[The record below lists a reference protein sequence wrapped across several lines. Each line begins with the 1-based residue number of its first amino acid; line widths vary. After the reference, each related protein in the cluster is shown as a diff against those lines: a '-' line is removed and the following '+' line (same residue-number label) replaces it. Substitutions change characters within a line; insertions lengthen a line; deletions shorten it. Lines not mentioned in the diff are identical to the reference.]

1 MATPYFILT
10 PDTQDKWDD
19 IISTVFSYV
28 NDNHSDANDTYDY
41 VTNHLG
47 LPFVENKQCFD
58 IFWKEWNEA
67 YLSLLAG
74 DDVPDELTGW
84 N

>member
-28 NDNHSDANDTYDY
+28 NNNHSDANDTYDY
-41 VTNHLG
+41 VTNHL
-47 LPFVENKQCFD
+47 
-58 IFWKEWNEA
+58 
-67 YLSLLAG
+67 
-74 DDVPDELTGW
+74 
-84 N
+84 